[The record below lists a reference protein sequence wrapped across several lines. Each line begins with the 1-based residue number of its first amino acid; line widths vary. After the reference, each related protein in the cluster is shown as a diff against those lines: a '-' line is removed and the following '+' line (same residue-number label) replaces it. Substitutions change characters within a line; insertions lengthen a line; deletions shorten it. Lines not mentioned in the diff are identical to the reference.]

1 MWAQSSRW
9 LLVNGC
15 ASAVSCWRGRRLRPQ
30 FGDQPQNLLE
40 HLPGNGD
47 LGHLKSDI
55 TAVAHDLRA
64 NLDQPFLESR
74 QRPVFDRL
82 RRRQR
87 AQEIPEIVSQRMK
100 LEANSVGG
108 EGTARQPRP
117 LDRALALFDPLLT
130 GTSLNISPN

>member
-47 LGHLKSDI
+47 LGHLKGDI

-74 QRPVFDRL
+74 QRPIFDRL

-100 LEANSVGG
+100 LDLFLVGLYESWNIPVPALLSVSVGVLG
-108 EGTARQPRP
+108 AIV
-117 LDRALALFDPLLT
+117 AVVLAD
-130 GTSLNISPN
+130 

>member
-1 MWAQSSRW
+1 MTIKDFR
-9 LLVNGC
+9 GC
-15 ASAVSCWRGRRLRPQ
+15 WIRRRPQ
-30 FGDQPQNLLE
+30 FRDQPQDVGE
-40 HLPGNGD
+40 QISRDGD
-47 LGHLKSDI
+47 LGHLERDV
-55 TAVAHDLRA
+55 TTVAHDLRA

-108 EGTARQPRP
+108 EGMARQPRP
-117 LDRALALFDPLLT
+117 LDRALALFDPLLAGPT
-130 GTSLNISPN
+130 LVVEGNDIFGRP